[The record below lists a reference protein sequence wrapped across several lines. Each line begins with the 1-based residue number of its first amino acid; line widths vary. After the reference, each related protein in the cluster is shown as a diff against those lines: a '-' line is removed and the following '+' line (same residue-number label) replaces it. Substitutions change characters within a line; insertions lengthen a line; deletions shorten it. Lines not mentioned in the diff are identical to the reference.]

1 MAQIKDEKQYK
12 AVMIRIDQL
21 FSETDENTPGDD
33 SRFQELELLSV
44 LVEEYEIEHYPIETT
59 PLTSLKKVS
68 LTSLEGLIT
77 EDFGP
82 IGSLRRDQ
90 FEMECDAFIIGEQLK
105 EERLRAGLTQEQLAD
120 RIGTKKSFISRVEKG
135 RADIQLSTLV
145 KLFRG
150 LGRQICVRVL

>member
-1 MAQIKDEKQYK
+1 MEKNDLK
-12 AVMIRIDQL
+12 KMNL
-21 FSETDENTPGDD
+21 T
-33 SRFQELELLSV
+33 
-44 LVEEYEIEHYPIETT
+44 PIED
-59 PLTSLKKVS
+59 
-68 LTSLEGLIT
+68 LIS

-82 IGSLRRDQ
+82 IGSPQRDQ
-90 FEMECDAFIIGEQLK
+90 FEIECDAFIIGEQLK